1 MTRTHSGSLVAG
13 GLNWD
18 SLPLK
23 LFAGGN
29 AKFWNPADID
39 FSRDRADW
47 ERLTEDERDYATRLC
62 AQFIAGEE
70 AVTEDIQPFM
80 AAMRA
85 EGRLG
90 DEMYLT
96 QFAFEEAKH
105 TQVFRL
111 WLDAV
116 GITDDL
122 HGYLDDMPSYRTM
135 FYEEL
140 PDCLNALSI
149 DPSPA
154 AQIRASVTYNHI
166 VEGMLA
172 LTGYYAW
179 HKICVERGILPGM
192 QELVRRIGD
201 DERRHMAWGTFTC
214 RRHVAADDA
223 NWAVFETRMNELMPL
238 GLRLIEEG
246 FALYDPMPFDLFEDE
261 FMQYAA
267 DKGMRRF
274 GTINSARG
282 RPLGEIDLDYSPVQ
296 LEDTFADEDEKALAG
311 VSPRR
316 SELPH
321 PHGLGVAERADAQ
334 AGEFAAVAGS
344 LDAAEPEF
352 GVGHRHPVD
361 EDLAGLDVVDEAL
374 LLGLVVGPGVGPQPE
389 GGGVGDLDG
398 FVDARGA
405 VHRGDR
411 AEDLFGVERHV
422 LGDVG
427 DHRRRVEPA
436 RPVGTSCR
444 RGGPS
449 RPRRRRRR
457 PAWRFRR
464 DPTRWPADP
473 RRCPGRSDRRP

>member
-1 MTRTHSGSLVAG
+1 MTRTRSDSLAAG

-47 ERLTEDERDYATRLC
+47 EGLNEDERDFATRLC

-80 AAMRA
+80 SAMRE

-105 TQVFRL
+105 TQVFRM

-116 GITDDL
+116 GMTQDL
-122 HGYLDDMPSYRTM
+122 QTYLEPLPAYRTM
-135 FYEEL
+135 FYDEL
-140 PDCLNALSI
+140 PACLNALSS

-154 AQIRASVTYNHI
+154 AQIRASVTYNHV

-179 HKICVERGILPGM
+179 HKICVERQILPGM

-223 NWAVFETRMNELMPL
+223 NWGVFESRMNDLMPL
-238 GLRLIEEG
+238 ALEATVQG
-246 FALYDPMPFDLFEDE
+246 FALFDVMPFGLVQDE

-274 GTINSARG
+274 GTISSARG
-282 RPLGEIDLDYSPVQ
+282 RPLAEIDLDYSPVQ
-296 LEDTFADEDEKALAG
+296 LEDTFAAEDEKALA
-311 VSPRR
+311 
-316 SELPH
+316 
-321 PHGLGVAERADAQ
+321 
-334 AGEFAAVAGS
+334 AV
-344 LDAAEPEF
+344 
-352 GVGHRHPVD
+352 
-361 EDLAGLDVVDEAL
+361 
-374 LLGLVVGPGVGPQPE
+374 
-389 GGGVGDLDG
+389 
-398 FVDARGA
+398 
-405 VHRGDR
+405 
-411 AEDLFGVERHV
+411 
-422 LGDVG
+422 
-427 DHRRRVEPA
+427 
-436 RPVGTSCR
+436 
-444 RGGPS
+444 
-449 RPRRRRRR
+449 
-457 PAWRFRR
+457 
-464 DPTRWPADP
+464 
-473 RRCPGRSDRRP
+473 

>member
-1 MTRTHSGSLVAG
+1 MTRTRYGSLAGG
-13 GLNWD
+13 GLNWN

-47 ERLTEDERDYATRLC
+47 ELLSDRERDYAIRLC

-70 AVTEDIQPFM
+70 AVTKDIQPFM

-122 HGYLDDMPSYRTM
+122 HSYLDDLPAYRQM
-135 FYEEL
+135 FNDEL
-140 PDCLNALSI
+140 PDSLNALAT

-154 AQIRASVTYNHI
+154 AQVRASVTYNHI

-192 QELVRRIGD
+192 QELVQRIGD

-223 NWAVFETRMNELMPL
+223 NWTVFEDRMNELIPL
-238 GLRLIEEG
+238 ALQLTQDG
-246 FALYDPMPFDLFEDE
+246 FALYGDPMPFGLSVDE
-261 FMQYAA
+261 FMQYST

-274 GTINSARG
+274 GTISSARG
-282 RPLGEIDLDYSPVQ
+282 RPLEEIDLDYSPLQ
-296 LEDTFADEDEKALAG
+296 LEDTFADEDERALAAT
-311 VSPRR
+311 V
-316 SELPH
+316 
-321 PHGLGVAERADAQ
+321 
-334 AGEFAAVAGS
+334 
-344 LDAAEPEF
+344 
-352 GVGHRHPVD
+352 
-361 EDLAGLDVVDEAL
+361 
-374 LLGLVVGPGVGPQPE
+374 
-389 GGGVGDLDG
+389 
-398 FVDARGA
+398 
-405 VHRGDR
+405 
-411 AEDLFGVERHV
+411 
-422 LGDVG
+422 
-427 DHRRRVEPA
+427 
-436 RPVGTSCR
+436 
-444 RGGPS
+444 
-449 RPRRRRRR
+449 
-457 PAWRFRR
+457 
-464 DPTRWPADP
+464 
-473 RRCPGRSDRRP
+473 

>member
-1 MTRTHSGSLVAG
+1 MTRTHSSSLAAG

-39 FSRDRADW
+39 FSKDRADW
-47 ERLTEDERDYATRLC
+47 ERLTDDERDFATRLC

-116 GITDDL
+116 GLTDDL
-122 HGYLDDMPSYRTM
+122 HSYLEPLPAYRTM
-135 FYEEL
+135 FYDEL
-140 PDCLNALSI
+140 PDCLNALSS
-149 DPSPA
+149 DASPA
-154 AQIRASVTYNHI
+154 AQIRASVTYNHV

-223 NWAVFETRMNELMPL
+223 NWGVFESRMNELMPL
-238 GLRLIEEG
+238 ALEATVQG
-246 FALYDPMPFDLFEDE
+246 FALFDVMPFGLVQDE

-274 GTINSARG
+274 GTISSARG

-296 LEDTFADEDEKALAG
+296 LEDTFAAEDEKALA
-311 VSPRR
+311 
-316 SELPH
+316 
-321 PHGLGVAERADAQ
+321 
-334 AGEFAAVAGS
+334 AV
-344 LDAAEPEF
+344 
-352 GVGHRHPVD
+352 
-361 EDLAGLDVVDEAL
+361 
-374 LLGLVVGPGVGPQPE
+374 
-389 GGGVGDLDG
+389 
-398 FVDARGA
+398 
-405 VHRGDR
+405 
-411 AEDLFGVERHV
+411 
-422 LGDVG
+422 
-427 DHRRRVEPA
+427 
-436 RPVGTSCR
+436 
-444 RGGPS
+444 
-449 RPRRRRRR
+449 
-457 PAWRFRR
+457 
-464 DPTRWPADP
+464 
-473 RRCPGRSDRRP
+473 

>member
-1 MTRTHSGSLVAG
+1 MVAG
-13 GLNWD
+13 GLNWA

-29 AKFWNPADID
+29 AKFWDPADID

-47 ERLTEDERDYATRLC
+47 ERLSDTERDYATRLC

-80 AAMRA
+80 SAMRA

-105 TQVFRL
+105 VQVFRM

-116 GITDDL
+116 GVTDDL
-122 HGYLDDMPSYRTM
+122 HSYFDGLPTYREI

-140 PDCLNALSI
+140 PRCLNALSS

-154 AQIRASVTYNHI
+154 AQVRASVTYNHI

-179 HKICVERGILPGM
+179 HKICVEHGILPGM

-223 NWAVFETRMNELMPL
+223 NWTVFETRMNELIPL
-238 GLRLIEEG
+238 ALRLTEEG
-246 FALYDPMPFDLFEDE
+246 FALYGEDIPFGITPDDML
-261 FMQYAA
+261 QYST

-274 GTINSARG
+274 GTISSARG
-282 RPLGEIDLDYSPVQ
+282 RPVGEIDLDYTPVR
-296 LEDTFADEDEKALAG
+296 LEDTFADEDQKALA
-311 VSPRR
+311 
-316 SELPH
+316 
-321 PHGLGVAERADAQ
+321 
-334 AGEFAAVAGS
+334 AV
-344 LDAAEPEF
+344 
-352 GVGHRHPVD
+352 
-361 EDLAGLDVVDEAL
+361 
-374 LLGLVVGPGVGPQPE
+374 
-389 GGGVGDLDG
+389 
-398 FVDARGA
+398 
-405 VHRGDR
+405 
-411 AEDLFGVERHV
+411 
-422 LGDVG
+422 
-427 DHRRRVEPA
+427 
-436 RPVGTSCR
+436 
-444 RGGPS
+444 
-449 RPRRRRRR
+449 
-457 PAWRFRR
+457 
-464 DPTRWPADP
+464 
-473 RRCPGRSDRRP
+473 

>member
-1 MTRTHSGSLVAG
+1 MTRTHSGSLAAG

-47 ERLTEDERDYATRLC
+47 ERLNEDERDFATRLC

-80 AAMRA
+80 SAMRE

-116 GITDDL
+116 GMTEDL
-122 HGYLDDMPSYRTM
+122 HGYLEPLPAYRQM
-135 FYEEL
+135 FYDEL
-140 PDCLNALSI
+140 PDCLNALSS
-149 DPSPA
+149 DASPA
-154 AQIRASVTYNHI
+154 AQIRASVTYNHV

-179 HKICVERGILPGM
+179 HKICVERNILPGM

-214 RRHVAADDA
+214 RRHIAADDA
-223 NWAVFETRMNELMPL
+223 NWGVFESRMNELMPL
-238 GLRLIEEG
+238 ALDATGQG
-246 FALYDPMPFDLFEDE
+246 FALFDVPPFGLVQDE
-261 FMQYAA
+261 MMQYAA

-274 GTINSARG
+274 GTISSARG
-282 RPLGEIDLDYSPVQ
+282 RPLAEIDLDYSPVQ
-296 LEDTFADEDEKALAG
+296 LEDTFAAEDEKALA
-311 VSPRR
+311 
-316 SELPH
+316 
-321 PHGLGVAERADAQ
+321 
-334 AGEFAAVAGS
+334 AV
-344 LDAAEPEF
+344 
-352 GVGHRHPVD
+352 
-361 EDLAGLDVVDEAL
+361 
-374 LLGLVVGPGVGPQPE
+374 
-389 GGGVGDLDG
+389 
-398 FVDARGA
+398 
-405 VHRGDR
+405 
-411 AEDLFGVERHV
+411 
-422 LGDVG
+422 
-427 DHRRRVEPA
+427 
-436 RPVGTSCR
+436 
-444 RGGPS
+444 
-449 RPRRRRRR
+449 
-457 PAWRFRR
+457 
-464 DPTRWPADP
+464 
-473 RRCPGRSDRRP
+473 

>member
-1 MTRTHSGSLVAG
+1 MTRTHSDSLAAG

-47 ERLTEDERDYATRLC
+47 ERLNDDERDFAIRLC

-80 AAMRA
+80 SAMRE

-116 GITDDL
+116 GMTEDL
-122 HGYLDDMPSYRTM
+122 QTYLEPLPAYRKM
-135 FYEEL
+135 FYDEL
-140 PDCLNALSI
+140 PDCLNALSS

-154 AQIRASVTYNHI
+154 AQIRASVTYNHV

-223 NWAVFETRMNELMPL
+223 NWGVFESRMNDLMPL
-238 GLRLIEEG
+238 ALEATVQG
-246 FALYDPMPFDLFEDE
+246 FALFDVMPFGLVQDE

-274 GTINSARG
+274 GTISSARG
-282 RPLGEIDLDYSPVQ
+282 RPLAEIDLDYSPVQ
-296 LEDTFADEDEKALAG
+296 LEDTFAAEDEKALA
-311 VSPRR
+311 
-316 SELPH
+316 
-321 PHGLGVAERADAQ
+321 
-334 AGEFAAVAGS
+334 AV
-344 LDAAEPEF
+344 
-352 GVGHRHPVD
+352 
-361 EDLAGLDVVDEAL
+361 
-374 LLGLVVGPGVGPQPE
+374 
-389 GGGVGDLDG
+389 
-398 FVDARGA
+398 
-405 VHRGDR
+405 
-411 AEDLFGVERHV
+411 
-422 LGDVG
+422 
-427 DHRRRVEPA
+427 
-436 RPVGTSCR
+436 
-444 RGGPS
+444 
-449 RPRRRRRR
+449 
-457 PAWRFRR
+457 
-464 DPTRWPADP
+464 
-473 RRCPGRSDRRP
+473 

>member
-1 MTRTHSGSLVAG
+1 MTRTHTGSMVAG
-13 GLNWD
+13 GLNWE

-39 FSRDRADW
+39 FSKDRQDW
-47 ERLTEDERDYATRLC
+47 EKLSDAERDYAIRLC

-105 TQVFRL
+105 VQVFRL

-116 GITDDL
+116 GVKDDL
-122 HGYLDDMPSYRTM
+122 HGYLDPLPTYRDI
-135 FYEEL
+135 FYDEL
-140 PDCLNALSI
+140 PDCLNALTG

-154 AQIRASVTYNHI
+154 AQVRASVTYNHI

-179 HKICVERGILPGM
+179 NKICVERNILPGM

-223 NWAVFETRMNELMPL
+223 NWSVFENRMNELIPMA
-238 GLRLIEEG
+238 LRLTEEG
-246 FALYDPMPFDLFEDE
+246 FELYGEHPPFGLQPGE
-261 FMQYAA
+261 MLQYST

-274 GTINSARG
+274 GTISSARG
-282 RPLGEIDLDYSPVQ
+282 RPVGEIDLDYSPVQ
-296 LEDTFADEDEKALAG
+296 LEDDFADEDERALA
-311 VSPRR
+311 
-316 SELPH
+316 
-321 PHGLGVAERADAQ
+321 
-334 AGEFAAVAGS
+334 AV
-344 LDAAEPEF
+344 
-352 GVGHRHPVD
+352 
-361 EDLAGLDVVDEAL
+361 
-374 LLGLVVGPGVGPQPE
+374 
-389 GGGVGDLDG
+389 
-398 FVDARGA
+398 
-405 VHRGDR
+405 
-411 AEDLFGVERHV
+411 
-422 LGDVG
+422 
-427 DHRRRVEPA
+427 
-436 RPVGTSCR
+436 
-444 RGGPS
+444 
-449 RPRRRRRR
+449 
-457 PAWRFRR
+457 
-464 DPTRWPADP
+464 
-473 RRCPGRSDRRP
+473 

>member
-1 MTRTHSGSLVAG
+1 MRRTRSGSLVAG
-13 GLNWD
+13 GLNWNC
-18 SLPLK
+18 LPLK

-29 AKFWNPADID
+29 AKFWDPADID

-47 ERLTEDERDYATRLC
+47 ERLSDIERNYATRLC

-116 GITDDL
+116 GMTDDL
-122 HGYLDDMPSYRTM
+122 HGYLDELPTYRQI

-140 PDCLNALSI
+140 PDCLHALTT

-154 AQIRASVTYNHI
+154 AQVRASVTYNHI

-179 HKICVERGILPGM
+179 HKICVERAILPGM
-192 QELVRRIGD
+192 QELVQRIGD

-223 NWAVFETRMNELMPL
+223 NWTVFETRMNELIPL
-238 GLRLIEEG
+238 ALRLTTDG
-246 FALYDPMPFDLFEDE
+246 FALYEDPRPFGLDE
-261 FMQYAA
+261 EEFLQYSN

-274 GTINSARG
+274 GTIASARG
-282 RPLGEIDLDYSPVQ
+282 RPVGEIDLDYSPLQ
-296 LEDTFADEDEKALAG
+296 LEDTFADEDQRALAG
-311 VSPRR
+311 V
-316 SELPH
+316 
-321 PHGLGVAERADAQ
+321 
-334 AGEFAAVAGS
+334 
-344 LDAAEPEF
+344 
-352 GVGHRHPVD
+352 
-361 EDLAGLDVVDEAL
+361 
-374 LLGLVVGPGVGPQPE
+374 
-389 GGGVGDLDG
+389 
-398 FVDARGA
+398 
-405 VHRGDR
+405 
-411 AEDLFGVERHV
+411 
-422 LGDVG
+422 
-427 DHRRRVEPA
+427 
-436 RPVGTSCR
+436 
-444 RGGPS
+444 
-449 RPRRRRRR
+449 
-457 PAWRFRR
+457 
-464 DPTRWPADP
+464 
-473 RRCPGRSDRRP
+473 

>member
-1 MTRTHSGSLVAG
+1 MTRTRLGSLGAG

-29 AKFWNPADID
+29 AKFWDPADID

-47 ERLTEDERDYATRLC
+47 ESLTDGERDIATRLC
-62 AQFIAGEE
+62 AEFIAGEE
-70 AVTEDIQPFM
+70 AVTQDIQPFI

-122 HGYLDDMPSYRTM
+122 NGYFDELPVYRKI
-135 FYEEL
+135 FYELL
-140 PDCLNALSI
+140 PDSLNALST

-154 AQIRASVTYNHI
+154 AQVRASVVYNHI

-172 LTGYYAW
+172 LTGYYVW

-192 QELVRRIGD
+192 QELVQRIGD

-223 NWAVFETRMNELMPL
+223 NWTVFETRMNELIPL
-238 GLRLIEEG
+238 ALQNIEEF
-246 FALYDPMPFDLFEDE
+246 FAPYGDDTPFNLTRDE
-261 FMQYAA
+261 FMQYGT

-274 GTINSARG
+274 GTISSARG
-282 RPLGEIDLDYSPVQ
+282 RPVGDIDVDYSPLQ
-296 LEDTFADEDEKALAG
+296 LEDTFAAEDEKALAA
-311 VSPRR
+311 S
-316 SELPH
+316 
-321 PHGLGVAERADAQ
+321 A
-334 AGEFAAVAGS
+334 
-344 LDAAEPEF
+344 
-352 GVGHRHPVD
+352 
-361 EDLAGLDVVDEAL
+361 
-374 LLGLVVGPGVGPQPE
+374 
-389 GGGVGDLDG
+389 
-398 FVDARGA
+398 
-405 VHRGDR
+405 
-411 AEDLFGVERHV
+411 
-422 LGDVG
+422 
-427 DHRRRVEPA
+427 
-436 RPVGTSCR
+436 
-444 RGGPS
+444 
-449 RPRRRRRR
+449 
-457 PAWRFRR
+457 
-464 DPTRWPADP
+464 
-473 RRCPGRSDRRP
+473 

>member
-1 MTRTHSGSLVAG
+1 MTRTRSGSLVAG

-29 AKFWNPADID
+29 AKFWDPADID

-47 ERLTEDERDYATRLC
+47 EGLADDERHLATRLC

-116 GITDDL
+116 GITEDL
-122 HGYLDDMPSYRTM
+122 HSYLD
-135 FYEEL
+135 EL
-140 PDCLNALSI
+140 PAYRQIFYQELPECLNALST

-154 AQIRASVTYNHI
+154 AQIRAAVTYNHV

-172 LTGYYAW
+172 LTGYFAW
-179 HKICVERGILPGM
+179 HKICVGRGILPGM

-223 NWAVFETRMNELMPL
+223 NWTVFETRMNELIPL
-238 GLRLIEEG
+238 ALEATEQA
-246 FALYDPMPFDLFEDE
+246 FALYDPMPFNMSVAE
-261 FMQYAA
+261 FVQYSS

-274 GTINSARG
+274 GTISSARG
-282 RPLGEIDLDYSPVQ
+282 RPIGEIDLDYSPVQ
-296 LEDTFADEDEKALAG
+296 LEDTFADEDQRVLA
-311 VSPRR
+311 
-316 SELPH
+316 
-321 PHGLGVAERADAQ
+321 
-334 AGEFAAVAGS
+334 AASV
-344 LDAAEPEF
+344 
-352 GVGHRHPVD
+352 
-361 EDLAGLDVVDEAL
+361 
-374 LLGLVVGPGVGPQPE
+374 
-389 GGGVGDLDG
+389 
-398 FVDARGA
+398 
-405 VHRGDR
+405 
-411 AEDLFGVERHV
+411 
-422 LGDVG
+422 
-427 DHRRRVEPA
+427 
-436 RPVGTSCR
+436 
-444 RGGPS
+444 
-449 RPRRRRRR
+449 
-457 PAWRFRR
+457 
-464 DPTRWPADP
+464 
-473 RRCPGRSDRRP
+473 

>member
-29 AKFWNPADID
+29 AKFWDPADID

-47 ERLTEDERDYATRLC
+47 ERLSDVERDFATRLC
-62 AQFIAGEE
+62 AEFIAGEE

-105 TQVFRL
+105 TQVFRM

-122 HGYLDDMPSYRTM
+122 HSYLEPLTAYRQM

-140 PDCLNALSI
+140 PNCLNALSI

-154 AQIRASVTYNHI
+154 AQIRASVTYNHV

-179 HKICVERGILPGM
+179 HKICVGRGILPGM

-223 NWAVFETRMNELMPL
+223 NWTVFETRMNELIPL
-238 GLRLIEEG
+238 ALQATEQG
-246 FALYDPMPFDLFEDE
+246 FALYDPMPFGMCLDE
-261 FMQYAA
+261 FMQYSA

-274 GTINSARG
+274 STISSARG
-282 RPLGEIDLDYSPVQ
+282 RLVGEIDVDYSPVQ
-296 LEDTFADEDEKALAG
+296 LEDTFADEDEKVLA
-311 VSPRR
+311 
-316 SELPH
+316 
-321 PHGLGVAERADAQ
+321 
-334 AGEFAAVAGS
+334 AASA
-344 LDAAEPEF
+344 
-352 GVGHRHPVD
+352 
-361 EDLAGLDVVDEAL
+361 
-374 LLGLVVGPGVGPQPE
+374 
-389 GGGVGDLDG
+389 
-398 FVDARGA
+398 
-405 VHRGDR
+405 
-411 AEDLFGVERHV
+411 
-422 LGDVG
+422 
-427 DHRRRVEPA
+427 
-436 RPVGTSCR
+436 
-444 RGGPS
+444 
-449 RPRRRRRR
+449 
-457 PAWRFRR
+457 
-464 DPTRWPADP
+464 
-473 RRCPGRSDRRP
+473 